1 MMCSSFSKNPF
12 KLLACSI
19 NVLHFLFIVVASYCP
34 PDILSIFLKVPFC
47 WQPFRSFSLHPEWT
61 LTHPWFFKAQP
72 TKIFIMLTHY
82 VEGLGMKLQ
91 GKEGKHKKK
100 QDICSRYSP
109 KMSTKHFLLALLMNR
124 CILLPLPLNM
134 NTICGVLWPIKC
146 LGSDVVLVLGL
157 ALRRPLASTFLKL
170 SY

>member
-1 MMCSSFSKNPF
+1 MYYTFYLLYLPVIAPQINFPF
-12 KLLACSI
+12 PWRSTFADSP
-19 NVLHFLFIVVASYCP
+19 FP
-34 PDILSIFLKVPFC
+34 LSPYIQNEH
-47 WQPFRSFSLHPEWT
+47 W
-61 LTHPWFFKAQP
+61 HPWFFKVQP

-82 VEGLGMKLQ
+82 IEGLGMKLQ
-91 GKEGKHKKK
+91 GKEGKHKK

-109 KMSTKHFLLALLMNR
+109 KISTKHFLFALLMNR

-134 NTICGVLWPIKC
+134 NTTCGVLWPIKC

>member
-1 MMCSSFSKNPF
+1 MMCSSFSKNLF

-19 NVLHFLFIVVASYCP
+19 NVLHFLFIVFASYCP

-91 GKEGKHKKK
+91 GKEGKHKKNRIFVA
-100 QDICSRYSP
+100 DILQKWTLNTSSLLFSWIDAFYFLSP
-109 KMSTKHFLLALLMNR
+109 
-124 CILLPLPLNM
+124 
-134 NTICGVLWPIKC
+134 
-146 LGSDVVLVLGL
+146 
-157 ALRRPLASTFLKL
+157 
-170 SY
+170 